1 MSNEC
6 RYMRVFVLFDLPVDT
21 AAHMKSYRIFRKSII
36 RLGFIMLQESVYTKL
51 TMTVEEAHRVID
63 EVTSIAPECGTIHI
77 LKVTEKQFAN
87 MVDVNC
93 SDPLEDYCTSVED
106 VIVL

>member
-1 MSNEC
+1 MSNDC

-21 AAHMKSYRIFRKSII
+21 AVHMKNYRIFRKSLI

-51 TMTVEEAHRVID
+51 TMTVEEAHNVID
-63 EVTSIAPECGTIHI
+63 KVAAIAPECGTIHI
-77 LKVTEKQFAN
+77 LRVTEKQFAN
-87 MVDVNC
+87 MIDVNH
-93 SDPLEDYCTSVED
+93 SNPFEDFCTSVED